1 MIENKIL
8 SFFGKTDQGK
18 NRTNNEDAFIAQNVW
33 DDQVVLAAA
42 IDGVGGYDGG
52 EIAAA
57 IAKKTIVEYLL
68 SYPNGERSDLIKQA
82 VVETNNA
89 INKAREVDEKHPQMS
104 CVLTAV
110 LIDTKS
116 GYLHMAHIGDTR
128 LYHYS
133 NGQIKKLSHDHSLIG
148 YREEIGDL
156 TEEEAMHHPHR
167 NVLGRDVGS
176 QILDINTDLVETASF
191 PLVSNS
197 VYILC
202 SDGLSD
208 MLTSSMMME
217 ILKSDLGVEEKANAL
232 IDKANDE
239 GGNDN
244 ITVVLVEYTG
254 PSTIVPNPQE
264 VHQEGNNSPQVVPE
278 EENNSLPKA
287 EGQTTASETTGLNL
301 SRIEFLLAVISV
313 LLFGIMCISG
323 YSLYF
328 MKSKQEN
335 SIYVDSTFIKSCL
348 MNANKADSSF
358 IDSTNI
364 RQVCNPEINERPK

>member
-1 MIENKIL
+1 MIENNFL

-18 NRTNNEDAFIAQNVW
+18 NRTNNEDAFIAQSIW

-57 IAKKTIVEYLL
+57 IAKKTIVDYLL

-89 INKAREVDEKHPQMS
+89 INKAREEDEEHPLMS

-110 LIDTKS
+110 LIDAKS

-128 LYHYS
+128 LYQYS
-133 NGQIKKLSHDHSLIG
+133 DGQIKKLSHDHSLIG

-156 TEEEAMHHPHR
+156 TEEEAMHHPQR
-167 NVLGRDVGS
+167 NVIGRDAGS

-197 VYILC
+197 IYILC

-208 MLTSSMMME
+208 MLTSSMMTE
-217 ILKSDLGVEEKANAL
+217 ILKGDSGVEEKVTAL
-232 IDKANDE
+232 IDKANEE
-239 GGNDN
+239 GGKDN
-244 ITVVLVEYTG
+244 ITVVLIEYTG
-254 PSTIVPNPQE
+254 PTTVIQEETVDIQEEIHTENP
-264 VHQEGNNSPQVVPE
+264 V
-278 EENNSLPKA
+278 ENNFEPKQEA
-287 EGQTTASETTGLNL
+287 QHKEPSMPQQIINVNV
-301 SRIEFLLAVISV
+301 SRIELLLAVIIL
-313 LLFGIMCISG
+313 LLFAIMCISG
-323 YSLYF
+323 YSLYL
-328 MKSKQEN
+328 MNSKPVN
-335 SIYVDSTFIKSCL
+335 STLVDSAFIYSNKVDSTL
-348 MNANKADSSF
+348 TDSS
-358 IDSTNI
+358 NI
-364 RQVCNPEINERPK
+364 KQVSNPQINE